1 MLSASIYFADIGANW
16 EISGPPLT
24 AGQSGIEIFRSSQLS
39 WSTRKFDTGWLL
51 WIGEVPDPFEQT
63 DVAKLPEACRNFD
76 AAEGIYLIF
85 REAGQLVE
93 MVRTCAG
100 NCPIY
105 LARGRERFIATWRFE
120 EAVSALDRAVPDVL
134 MCQRYIADGMN
145 QVRDQIIAGVQMLW
159 PAERALVREASIEF
173 EQMPSPLAV
182 MSAQFADRAVATEE
196 FLRLV
201 AEAMSENVA
210 RANGALVEL
219 SGGLDSSCVA
229 FAAALLECPLNSC
242 GVIHTGP
249 VGAQQSGR
257 RNEIVEL
264 CRLRDFT
271 YPAAKDLTY
280 QSLALPGFGITP
292 FDEMYRLQCS
302 NLLEVVRNEIPE
314 LDLVLT
320 GMGGDELVKDNA
332 LYRAEY
338 EVAGYTS
345 SSAVV
350 AAACRSDLFMRL
362 GIWPKSPLISKPV
375 VDFCRALP
383 GKIREDR
390 QIHKLALV
398 RAGVSDAFLFPRY
411 YEHFGYVSDLSARNF
426 DFDDY
431 FSTSAIHDWRI
442 YDIDAVLHKARE
454 ATLYGFTPELRT
466 TLFFLCKL
474 EAVLRS
480 YV

>member
-1 MLSASIYFADIGANW
+1 MLTANLSFEDLGANW
-16 EISGPPLT
+16 DASEASIQIG
-24 AGQSGIEIFRSSQLS
+24 GGRIEIFQSSQLS
-39 WSTRKFDTGWLL
+39 WSTRRFDGGQLL
-51 WIGEVPDPFEQT
+51 WIGEVADPFEAA
-63 DVAKLPEACRNFD
+63 DAKNPSDFYRDFD
-76 AAEGIYLIF
+76 AAEGICLIVHNND
-85 REAGQLVE
+85 RRVE
-93 MVRTCAG
+93 LVRTCAG

-105 LARGRERFIATWRFE
+105 VARGKGRFAISWRFE
-120 EAVSALDRAVPDVL
+120 DAVAVLDRAEPDIL
-134 MCQRYIADGMN
+134 MCQRYIDDGMN

-159 PAERALVREASIEF
+159 PAERAIIGQSSTEF
-173 EQMPSPLAV
+173 EQMPSPQAL
-182 MSAQFADRAVATEE
+182 MPAQFADGAVATDE
-196 FLRLV
+196 FLRLI

-229 FAAALLECPLNSC
+229 FAAAMLERPISSC

-249 VGAQQSGR
+249 VGVQQSSR
-257 RNEIVEL
+257 RNEIIEL
-264 CRLRDFT
+264 CRLQDFT

-280 QSLALPGFGITP
+280 QSLGLPGFGITP

-302 NLLEVVRNEIPE
+302 NLLELVRSKIPE

-320 GMGGDELVKDNA
+320 GMGGDELVKDHT
-332 LYRAEY
+332 LHRTDY

-362 GIWPKSPLISKPV
+362 GLWPKSPLIARPV

-383 GKIREDR
+383 KKMREDR

-398 RAGVSDAFLFPRY
+398 RSGVSDAFLFPRY

-442 YDIDAVLHKARE
+442 YDIDDVLDQARE